1 MKVAPQPATQTTELC
16 YKHTIEMSASAVLP
30 DVGERTTRRIAR
42 RLLPFL
48 FVLYVIAFLD
58 RVNVG
63 YAGLEMSRDLN
74 FSDRV
79 FGLGAGIFSIGYF
92 LFEIPGALI
101 VERWSARKWI
111 ARILVTWGLVTILMS
126 AVHTPRQFYLAR
138 FLLGVAEAGFFPGI
152 IVYLTHWFRYEDRAK
167 AGAIFMAAIPMSNII
182 GAPLAGWILSQH
194 WAGVAS
200 WRWLFVAEGLPAILF
215 GVLTLIYL
223 TDWPLQARWLSADE
237 RAWIDGELQLEKA
250 AKSSARTWTVRQ
262 AMRSREVILLT
273 LVYFFAII
281 GIYGFVIWF
290 PTIVKRATN
299 LPNMAVTLLS
309 ALPYVAGLAA
319 MIWNGWHSDRTA
331 ERRWHTAFPLFLG
344 AACLAVAIHFSTNL
358 PVAFLSMIVVGACTT
373 AFMPSFWALPTAI
386 LSESAAAA
394 SIGLINSVANL
405 GGFAGPFLIGYLRT
419 LTNSFT
425 PGLLFLLVCMVMSGL
440 LALFLNVRHAGYSG

>member
-1 MKVAPQPATQTTELC
+1 
-16 YKHTIEMSASAVLP
+16 MSATTVLP
-30 DVGERTTRRIAR
+30 DVGQRATRLIAR

-111 ARILVTWGLVTILMS
+111 ARILVTWGLVTILM
-126 AVHTPRQFYLAR
+126 AGVHTPRQFYLAR

-152 IVYLTHWFRYEDRAK
+152 VVYLTHWFRNEDRAK
-167 AGAIFMAAIPMSNII
+167 AGAIFMAAIPMSSII

-194 WAGVAS
+194 WAGIAG
-200 WRWLFVAEGLPAILF
+200 WRWLFVVEGFPAILF
-215 GVLTLIYL
+215 GILTLIYL
-223 TDWPLQARWLSADE
+223 TDWPPQAHWLAPDE
-237 RAWIDGELQLEKA
+237 RAWIQSELEREKA
-250 AKSSARTWTVRQ
+250 AKSRVRAWTIGQ
-262 AMRSREVILLT
+262 AMRSRQVILLT

-290 PTIVKRATN
+290 PTIVQRATS

-344 AACLAVAIHFSTNL
+344 AGCLAVAIRSSAHL
-358 PVAFLSMIVVGACTT
+358 PLAFLCMVIVGACTT

-386 LSESAAAA
+386 LTESAAAA

-405 GGFAGPFLIGYLRT
+405 GGFAGPFFIGYLRT
-419 LTNSFT
+419 RTNSFT
-425 PGLLFLLVCMVMSGL
+425 PGLVFLLVCMVLSGL
-440 LALFLNVRHAGYSG
+440 LALLLHIPAAGD